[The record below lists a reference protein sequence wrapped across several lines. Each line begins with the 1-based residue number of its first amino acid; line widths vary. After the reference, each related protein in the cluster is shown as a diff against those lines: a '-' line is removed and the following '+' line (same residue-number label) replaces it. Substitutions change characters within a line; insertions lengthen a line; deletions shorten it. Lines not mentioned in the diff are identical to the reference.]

1 MPWRRAARA
10 SHLCPNAPCA
20 TFPSA
25 LRRPLASSPTRFIS
39 LLLWLPAPP
48 PTPTNT
54 SSGCPTSDD
63 FNRANSTNL
72 GANWTERAGNLEI
85 YGNLLRNV
93 STATDNIATLCGT
106 YSNVLVSSQVKSP
119 AAPAQ

>member
-1 MPWRRAARA
+1 VAG
-10 SHLCPNAPCA
+10 
-20 TFPSA
+20 PSG

-72 GANWTERAGNLEI
+72 GANWTERAGDLEI
-85 YGNLLRNV
+85 NSHPSTGSGQALLRNV
-93 STATDNIATLCGT
+93 STATDNIATICGT
-106 YSNVLVSSQVKSP
+106 YGNVLVSSQGLP
-119 AAPAQ
+119 